1 MAKTPSRTKVR
12 AKAASNGDDQQADGR
27 RRILDAAIQILESDG
42 EAALRVLDIARMADV
57 VPGLINHHFGGRD
70 QLVAAAQLE
79 RFAGESA
86 KDQDRLRRILDEDPS
101 REDVRAGL
109 RQISGDVVSRRRATK
124 RLSRIAIIGSAHGR
138 PELTDEL
145 GEPTSQLIGR
155 MAEIVE
161 VAQQA
166 GHVRADLDARAIATF
181 VQAYGLGFVLADLD
195 PDSPSSEALEQV
207 ILAALEGF
215 LTPE

>member
-1 MAKTPSRTKVR
+1 MAKASSR
-12 AKAASNGDDQQADGR
+12 AKAAAKAQSNGSDQQADGR
-27 RRILDAAIQILESDG
+27 RRILDAAVQILESEG

-86 KDQDRLRRILDEDPS
+86 RDQDRIRRLVDETPS
-101 REDVRAGL
+101 REDTKAGL
-109 RQISGDVVSRRRATK
+109 RQISGDVVSRRRAAK

-138 PELTDEL
+138 PELAEEL
-145 GEPTSQLIGR
+145 GGQTSQLISR
-155 MAEIVE
+155 MTEIVE

-166 GHVRADLDARAIATF
+166 GHVRTDLDARAIATF

-195 PDSPSSEALEQV
+195 PDSPSAEALEQV
-207 ILAALEGF
+207 IVAAIEGF

>member
-1 MAKTPSRTKVR
+1 MAKASSR
-12 AKAASNGDDQQADGR
+12 AKATKPQSNGSDQQADGR
-27 RRILDAAIQILESDG
+27 RRILDAAVQILESEG

-86 KDQDRLRRILDEDPS
+86 RDQDRIRRIIDKAPS
-101 REDVRAGL
+101 REETKEGL
-109 RQISGDVVSRRRATK
+109 RQISGDVVSRRRAAK

-138 PELTDEL
+138 PELAEDL
-145 GEPTSQLIGR
+145 GGQTSHLIGR

-166 GHVRADLDARAIATF
+166 GHVRTDLDARAIATF

-195 PDSPSSEALEQV
+195 PDSPSTEALEQV
-207 ILAALEGF
+207 ILASIEGF